1 MLNLRT
7 MIAFF
12 YFCFNDSK
20 SSILICFIKFV
31 PSKIHSMENK
41 RVRLRFAPSPTGGLH
56 MGGVRTA
63 LFSYLFAKKHNGDF
77 ILRIEDTDQT
87 RYVKGAEEYII
98 ESLKWCGIEPNE
110 GVGFGDGPYAPY
122 RQSERKELGIYKK
135 YADQLIASGHA
146 YYAFDTAEELDAMRK
161 RLEAAKVAA
170 PQYNSV
176 SRQNM
181 RNSLTLSE
189 DEVKKLID
197 AGMPYVVRLKV
208 PRNEEIRFN
217 DIIRGWV
224 VVNSTQ
230 VDDKVLLK
238 SDGMP
243 TYHLAHI
250 VDDIE
255 MQISHAVRGEEWLP
269 SAPAHILIYRY
280 LGCEDKMPLLAHL
293 PLILKPDGNGKLSK
307 RDKSGIPMFPL
318 DWYDERTGEK
328 YVGYRE
334 TGFFPDAFVNMLAML
349 GWNPGTT
356 QEIFSIDELAE
367 AFSFERVHKAGAKFD
382 PEKTKWFNQQYLRKK
397 SDKDLAELFRPVLEE
412 KLKETQE
419 LRHKNQDYIEG
430 VCKLVKEKAHF
441 VTEFWNAGSY
451 FFIAPTTYDADVIKK
466 RWNESSAN
474 FIKAVIERFKALT
487 IFTAIDAEAAFKTT
501 AEAQGIATGQ
511 VMQLFRVCLSG
522 VGGGPMLFEMVELLG
537 KEEVLKRLETAI
549 ETIKM

>member
-1 MLNLRT
+1 
-7 MIAFF
+7 
-12 YFCFNDSK
+12 
-20 SSILICFIKFV
+20 
-31 PSKIHSMENK
+31 MENR

-63 LFSYLFAKKHNGDF
+63 LFSYLFAKKHGGDF

-110 GVGFGDGPYAPY
+110 GVGFGDGSHAPY
-122 RQSERKELGIYKK
+122 RQSERKELGIYAK
-135 YADQLIASGHA
+135 YAQQLIDGGHA
-146 YYAFDTAEELDAMRK
+146 YYAFDSAEELDAMRK
-161 RLEAAKVAA
+161 RLEAAKVVA

-181 RNSLTLSE
+181 RNSLTLPE
-189 DEVKKLID
+189 DEVKKLLD
-197 AGMPYVVRLKV
+197 ASTPHVIRLKV
-208 PRNEEIRFN
+208 PRNEEIRFH

-224 VVNSTQ
+224 VVNSSQ

-255 MQISHAVRGEEWLP
+255 MEVSHAVRGEEWLP
-269 SAPAHILIYRY
+269 SAPSHVLIYRY
-280 LGCEDKMPLLAHL
+280 LGMEDKMPLFAHL
-293 PLILKPDGNGKLSK
+293 PLILKTDGNGKLSK

-318 DWYDERTGEK
+318 NWYDERTKES

-334 TGFFPDAFVNMLAML
+334 SGFFPEAFVNMLAML

-356 QEIFSIDELAE
+356 QEIFSMEELIQ
-367 AFSFERVHKAGAKFD
+367 AFSFERVNKSGAKFD
-382 PEKTKWFNQQYLRKK
+382 PEKTKWFNQQYLRMK
-397 SDKDLAELFRPVLEE
+397 SDAALAALFIPI
-412 KLKETQE
+412 LKEKGITAEQHFVE
-419 LRHKNQDYIEG
+419 N
-430 VCKLVKEKAHF
+430 VCRLVKEKAHF
-441 VTEFWNAGSY
+441 VSEFWANGNY
-451 FFIAPTTYDADVIKK
+451 FFIAPSAYDADVIKK
-466 RWNESSAN
+466 RWNEQSAN
-474 FIKAVIERFKALT
+474 FIKTVTESFKGLT
-487 IFTAIDAEAAFKTT
+487 SFTAAETESTFKET
-501 AEAQGIATGQ
+501 AEKVGVGAGQ

-537 KEEVLKRLETAI
+537 KDEVVKRLETAI
-549 ETIKM
+549 NSIN